1 MNRVLIGMTLGLAL
15 LPAAAEPVWLCVGS
29 PEFQKA
35 AAPLAEFRRGQGM
48 RVQMSAGPAA
58 KAVEA
63 CRPRPDFILLLGD
76 EVRGAAPKD
85 SGAWHLRAARR
96 PYHGW
101 QASHPAEFVS
111 DMALGDLDA
120 DGLPDAPVG
129 RIPAQSAAEVSAA
142 VEKIL
147 RWERRE
153 PSLSDLTIPVWAG
166 DPGFNGIF
174 RNVALG
180 FFCGQIRQRA
190 PRWAELWI
198 LQGDDRSP
206 FCGWPVEQQTL
217 YNTRLGAGGLVSAM
231 IGHGRPGGWWSM
243 DVAGRK
249 LEYEVRDAA
258 QLAGPSPA
266 PPHVIFACATGD
278 FALHDQD
285 CLAEALFR
293 APGGPVLCVAASE
306 DSHPL
311 TNYYHSTALLAA
323 LESAE
328 PRFGELWLRSLRK
341 AHTAHEPDKELL
353 VRALEPVIIKKSL
366 TTADIRADHAM
377 MYNIFGDPATRVAGP
392 RPLQAEI
399 AEQNGQW
406 NWKVPQPPPGA
417 RLLVQ
422 RRDPLPD
429 FTCGAP
435 ASSKEEAV
443 MRLEEANAKLRFHT
457 VAEIAE
463 GGSWSG
469 RTAGSGTLR
478 LVALGSQGLAVAAM
492 ESPAGAAPAK
502 GASGNGGN

>member
-1 MNRVLIGMTLGLAL
+1 MIRAFIGMTLGLAL

-29 PEFQKA
+29 PEFLKA
-35 AAPLAEFRRGQGM
+35 AAPLADFRRAQGM
-48 RVQMSAGPAA
+48 RVQMAEGPAA
-58 KAVEA
+58 KAVEG

-76 EVRGAAPKD
+76 EVRGKPPQD
-85 SGAWHLRAARR
+85 SAAWHLRAARR

-129 RIPAQSAAEVSAA
+129 RIPAQTAAEVSAA

-147 RWERRE
+147 RWEKRE
-153 PSLSDLTIPVWAG
+153 PSLSDLTLPVWAG

-206 FCGWPVEQQTL
+206 FCGWPLEQPAL

-266 PPHVIFACATGD
+266 PPHIIFACATGD
-278 FALHDQD
+278 FALQGKD

-311 TNYYHSTALLAA
+311 TNYYHSTALLSA
-323 LESAE
+323 LGSAE

-353 VRALEPVIIKKSL
+353 VRALEPLLIKKSL

-377 MYNIFGDPATRVAGP
+377 MYNIIGDPATRVLAP
-392 RPLQAEI
+392 RALHAAI
-399 AEQNGQW
+399 ARQDGQW
-406 NWKVPQPPPGA
+406 HWSVPQPPPGA

-422 RRDPLPD
+422 RRDPLPE
-429 FTCGAP
+429 FTYGTP
-435 ASSKEEAV
+435 AATRAEALKH
-443 MRLEEANAKLRFHT
+443 MEEANAKLRFQT
-457 VAEIAE
+457 VAEFPAGKE
-463 GGSWSG
+463 WRGS
-469 RTAGSGTLR
+469 TAAAGTLR
-478 LVALGSQGLAVAAM
+478 LVAVSKDGLAVAAV
-492 ESPAGAAPAK
+492 ESQGPEPDGPPRK
-502 GASGNGGN
+502 GPQ